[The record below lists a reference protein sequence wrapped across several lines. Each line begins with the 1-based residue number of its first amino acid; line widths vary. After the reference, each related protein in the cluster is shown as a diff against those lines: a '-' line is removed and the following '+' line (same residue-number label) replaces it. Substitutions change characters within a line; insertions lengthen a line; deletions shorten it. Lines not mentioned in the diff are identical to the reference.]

1 MRPARTGLF
10 IAAAGLLCAG
20 GLAASALQAHRAWR
34 RLATLQAAY
43 QNIHA
48 STLPMVRFAMR
59 YALVCA
65 YAHAPY
71 AAALKDETT
80 KPLPTFASWDEVERI
95 AHDPVAF
102 DAFQRA
108 VEQCFQGEV

>member
-34 RLATLQAAY
+34 RLATLRAAY

-48 STLPMVRFAMR
+48 STHAMVRFAMR

-71 AAALKDETT
+71 AAALKGETT

-102 DAFQRA
+102 DAFQHD
-108 VEQCFQGEV
+108 VEQCFQGAV